1 MRTAAH
7 PCYPFTQVL
16 KALLEQQ
23 DEPGE
28 RRLPPQCRYLIDADE
43 SELNS
48 AAKAFAMKAYLTR
61 RAALASWVYENGYPV
76 QIV

>member
-1 MRTAAH
+1 MSLGSAVYH
-7 PCYPFTQVL
+7 L
-16 KALLEQQ
+16 
-23 DEPGE
+23 
-28 RRLPPQCRYLIDADE
+28 QCRYLIDADE

-48 AAKAFAMKAYLTR
+48 AAKAFATKAYLTR